1 MEKCTFNEL
10 FRLRRKDFA
19 RSFAHADL
27 SRFILPGKFLFEA
40 TELICMLS
48 VIIGFTASCVY
59 LSRNTFS
66 VFDIAS
72 KMLLFK
78 VLIKI

>member
-1 MEKCTFNEL
+1 MENCTFNEL
-10 FRLRRKDFA
+10 FRLRNKDFA

-48 VIIGFTASCVY
+48 VIIGFIASCSWMVTDQ
-59 LSRNTFS
+59 SGFS
-66 VFDIAS
+66 HT
-72 KMLLFK
+72 L
-78 VLIKI
+78 